1 MFNRFVEVGR
11 VIRINYG
18 PDSGKLAI
26 IVEVFDHNRVIID
39 GPTTGVARQA
49 LAIRR
54 LSLTGLKVTIPRGA
68 GSKVVRKVVEKEDVI
83 SKWKETTTAKKIA
96 SHEARKSMCDFDRFK
111 EMVLNKKK
119 RAIIR
124 KEFSKLKESTPISQ

>member
-18 PDSGKLAI
+18 PDCGKLAI

-49 LAIRR
+49 LSIKR

-68 GSKVVRKVVEKEDVI
+68 GSKVLTKVIAKENI
-83 SKWKETTTAKKIA
+83 LAKWNECGTAKKIA
-96 SHEARKSMCDFDRFK
+96 AHEARQSMTDFDRFK

-124 KEFSKLKESTPISQ
+124 KEYNKLKEATPIA